1 MLEYNPIPTNKSQF
15 KEGTQIPSKKRI
27 RDKKYKNVFNEIK
40 KLKGDIKKWFIH
52 IQKESLFSIGIKV
65 LKLLKKLNSLEYWD
79 NKIISSI

>member
-40 KLKGDIKKWFIH
+40 KLKGDKK
-52 IQKESLFSIGIKV
+52 Q
-65 LKLLKKLNSLEYWD
+65 
-79 NKIISSI
+79 

>member
-40 KLKGDIKKWFIH
+40 KLKGDLKKWD
-52 IQKESLFSIGIKV
+52 IK
-65 LKLLKKLNSLEYWD
+65 LK
-79 NKIISSI
+79 I